1 MQGTRI
7 KKLAVVTALACL
19 ASAVVVGLSAAAPTK
34 VKKGPIV
41 VTFNGGISPRSL
53 PRSGSAPV
61 GVQMGGKITTSDHA
75 NPPILKRIIL
85 DINRKGVIQTKGL
98 GRCSLGKLKNAS
110 QAGAKR
116 SCADAIVGK
125 GSVTSRVRL
134 PEQSPFASIG
144 SMVAFNGRY
153 KGHQAVFAQVASGA
167 PLPLTYVI
175 VFVVKKTKGTFGTK
189 MIGTLPEIAS
199 SYGHIT
205 AFNLSLRRT
214 YRFHGRRMSFASA
227 SCPAPKGLHGAQ
239 FALARVGYEFEG
251 GPNMDATLIRRCNVR
266 G

>member
-1 MQGTRI
+1 MQKTRFRKI
-7 KKLAVVTALACL
+7 ALAAALACL
-19 ASAVVVGLSAAAPTK
+19 VSAAITGLASAERE
-34 VKKGPIV
+34 KKGPIEV
-41 VTFNGGISPRSL
+41 SFNGGISPRKL
-53 PRSGSAPV
+53 PRSGTAPV
-61 GVQMGGKITTSDHA
+61 GVQMGGKITTSDHG
-75 NPPILKRIIL
+75 NPPILQKIIL

-98 GRCSLGKLKNAS
+98 GRCALGKLKNAS

-125 GSVTSRVRL
+125 GSVTSRVSL
-134 PEQSPFASIG
+134 PEQEAFASIG

-175 VFVVKKTKGTFGTK
+175 VFQVGKGHGPFGTK
-189 MIGTLPEIAS
+189 LIGTLPEIAS
-199 SYGHIT
+199 SYGYIT

-214 YRFHGRRMSFASA
+214 YHYRGRTLSYASA
-227 SCPAPKGLHGAQ
+227 GCPAPKGFPGAQ
-239 FALARVGYEFEG
+239 FPLVQVGYEFEDG
-251 GPNMDATLIRRCNVR
+251 TTVSEKLIRDCKVR

>member
-19 ASAVVVGLSAAAPTK
+19 ASAALTGPASAERE
-34 VKKGPIV
+34 KKGPIEV
-41 VTFNGGISPRSL
+41 SFNGGISPRSL

-61 GVQMGGKITTSDHA
+61 GVQMGGRITTSDRD
-75 NPPILKRIIL
+75 NTPILKRIIL

-175 VFVVKKTKGTFGTK
+175 VFVVKKSHGTFGTK
-189 MIGTLPEIAS
+189 LVGTLPEIAS

-227 SCPAPKGLHGAQ
+227 GCPAPKGFPGAQ
-239 FALARVGYEFEG
+239 FPLVQVGYQFEDG
-251 GPNMDATLIRRCNVR
+251 TTVSEKLIRDCKVR